1 MCFKVEYLINHGANL
16 NLVASKRDLANGAKL
31 TPRELAVAIQ
41 FEPMSVFDSEPE
53 VEPAPEP
60 EPACM
65 HATEPEPEPM
75 VTSSP
80 AAKATPSS
88 TQGPSPSKVPENAQ
102 AAREVEEKKIAYTKA
117 ELDAMIQK
125 ALTAKMAEFMRMN
138 EEKNKAETPPKE
150 ENIKSREDL
159 EVEAAMG
166 RMRADEAKERAEN
179 KQ

>member
-1 MCFKVEYLINHGANL
+1 MYFKVEFLINHGANL

-53 VEPAPEP
+53 AEIAPQP
-60 EPACM
+60 ETT
-65 HATEPEPEPM
+65 TEPEPEPM

-80 AAKATPSS
+80 AAKATTSPAQATS
-88 TQGPSPSKVPENAQ
+88 PSPSKVPENAQ
-102 AAREVEEKKIAYTKA
+102 AAREVEEKKIAYTEA
-117 ELDAMIQK
+117 ELEAMIQK
-125 ALTAKMAEFMRMN
+125 ALTAKMAEFMKMN